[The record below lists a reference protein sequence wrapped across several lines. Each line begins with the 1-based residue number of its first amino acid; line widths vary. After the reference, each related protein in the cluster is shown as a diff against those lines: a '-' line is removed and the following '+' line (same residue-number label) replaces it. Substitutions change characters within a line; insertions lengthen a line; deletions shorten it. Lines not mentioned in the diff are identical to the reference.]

1 MKKRRDASASVSGS
15 HSASQS
21 TVASADKSSVE
32 LAGNG
37 AGNTAGDPAGQ
48 STNAATWRP
57 RAGNRPLLIVAI
69 ICYAT
74 ILAFLLSRSLAL

>member
-37 AGNTAGDPAGQ
+37 AGDPAGQ